1 MLARQPVAKAIQ
13 QAEAD
18 GDSVLAEQLRKSQQM
33 REFAVSELNLPDNGS
48 YKSYV
53 PLKRTYPVWTVV
65 AAEEFSVQ
73 AKQWCYPVIGCANYR
88 GYFALNDAQ
97 KYASELQT
105 QGLDTA
111 VQGAAAYSTLG
122 WFRDPLLP
130 TMISYGEGE
139 LAELLF
145 HELAHQALYV
155 KNHSNFN
162 EAMATVIGEYG
173 ATLWLKRH
181 NPQLLEAYHK
191 RRQAYREFVS
201 ILLVSRDELQS
212 LYDSSGNAAELRKK
226 KQALLA
232 ALEQR
237 YTAHKQQY
245 WGGEPL
251 FDKWFGVPVNNARL
265 SSIATYYAEVPRLE
279 SLLRACSNDVGAF
292 LARLK
297 LHRIP
302 SAEQDYEVPN
312 DC

>member
-18 GDSVLAEQLRKSQQM
+18 GNIGLAEQLRKSQQM
-33 REFAVSELNLPDNGS
+33 REFAVSELSLPDNGS
-48 YKSYV
+48 YKTYV
-53 PLKRTYPVWTVV
+53 PLKRAYPVWTVV

-88 GYFALNDAQ
+88 GYFALHDAQ
-97 KYASELQT
+97 KFASELQA

-130 TMISYGEGE
+130 TMIAYGEGE

-162 EAMATVIGEYG
+162 EAMATVVGEYG
-173 ATLWLKRH
+173 ATLWLERH
-181 NPQLLEAYHK
+181 NPQLLAAYLK

-201 ILLVSRDELQS
+201 ILLASRDELQS
-212 LYDSSGNAAELRKK
+212 LYASSADTTELRMN

-232 ALEQR
+232 ALERR
-237 YTAHKQQY
+237 YSAHKQQH

-265 SSIATYYAEVPRLE
+265 SSIATYYAEVPRFE
-279 SLLRACSNDVGAF
+279 SLLRACSYDVGAF

-297 LHRIP
+297 SQRIT
-302 SAEQDYEVPN
+302 SAGQDYEVPN
-312 DC
+312 GC